1 MKAPEPNPDLTRYF
15 PAFPLPVLAIVA
27 RSGTGKTTLLANL
40 IPLLNA
46 AGVRVAVIKHSHH
59 DVEID
64 QPGKDSHKM
73 REAGAQQVM
82 LASPY
87 RCFWIAEGDGD
98 SEPRLAEL
106 LQRLDTSRLD
116 LVLLEGYR
124 HESVAKLEVHRAEV
138 SGDPLVLGDSQV
150 IAVVSDESL
159 DVSVPGLDIDDL
171 PGIRDFVLAQLGQAL
186 QVNP

>member
-40 IPLLNA
+40 IPLLNQ
-46 AGVRVAVIKHSHH
+46 AGARVAVIKHSHH

-82 LASPY
+82 LASPH
-87 RCFWIAEGDGD
+87 RCFWIAEGDGG
-98 SEPRLAEL
+98 SEPRLVDL
-106 LQRLDTSRLD
+106 MQRLDASSLD

-124 HESVAKLEVHRAEV
+124 HASVAKLEVHRAEV
-138 SGDPLVLGDSQV
+138 SGDPLVLSDPQ
-150 IAVVSDESL
+150 ILAVASDEA
-159 DVSVPGLDIDDL
+159 LDIAAPCMDINDL
-171 PGIRDFVLAQLGQAL
+171 PGIRDFVLRLMGRGPVA
-186 QVNP
+186 